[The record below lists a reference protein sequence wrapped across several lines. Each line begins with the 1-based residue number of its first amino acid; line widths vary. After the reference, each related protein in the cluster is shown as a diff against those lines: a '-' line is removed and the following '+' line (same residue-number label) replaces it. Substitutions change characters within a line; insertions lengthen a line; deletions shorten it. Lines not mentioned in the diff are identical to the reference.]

1 MSDSSFKK
9 IKEKDIV
16 IKDDLTGYDKTIRQ
30 KTFKLPNGTLESF
43 FIDVAK
49 DSVQIFPITSENEVL
64 LVQQF
69 RPGDEKE
76 WLELPGGGK
85 EDDETVLDE
94 VAARELVE
102 ETGYKGKMKYLG
114 SVPYSPYTTGT
125 KHMFLATDCI
135 KVSKLDLD
143 PNEFLVVKKVSMDTF
158 MTLLRQSKIRG
169 TDTAFLG
176 LDKLKV

>member
-1 MSDSSFKK
+1 MQYKK
-9 IKEKDIV
+9 IQEKDIV
-16 IKDDLTGYDKTIRQ
+16 LKDSLTGYDKTIRQ
-30 KTFKLPNGTLESF
+30 KTFKLPNGMLESF

-69 RPGDEKE
+69 RPGDERE

-85 EDDETVLDE
+85 EEGETVLED
-94 VAARELVE
+94 VASRELVE
-102 ETGYKGKMKYLG
+102 ETGYEGKITYLG
-114 SVPYSPYTTGT
+114 SAPYSPYTTGT
-125 KHMFLATDCI
+125 KHMFLATNC
-135 KVSKLDLD
+135 VQTSKLDLD

-176 LDKLKV
+176 LDKIKAQ